1 MLNHLLGTLSESMKV
16 DFTPACGE
24 EILRVSNLSVNR
36 SGNEVIHDINLTITC
51 GEFVGI
57 VGPNGGGKSTLMLTI
72 LGILKPRTG
81 SVKIYDLAP
90 MSRQTLGKVGWV
102 PQAATNLPQNLQI
115 TVREFIQLGT
125 LSPKSLFQLSNKE
138 REKVQKI
145 IETIGLDEY
154 ANTKMT
160 NLSGGQK
167 QRAAIGKALASD
179 ADLLLMDE
187 PMVGVDGESRNSIM
201 RLLDDLCHNQNKTIV
216 MISHDL
222 ASIKRTVHR
231 MVYLEQK
238 IRYDGPTQT
247 FPDLSDLAELR
258 GIEPTHPELDTAN
271 PNETKSEEIIN
282 IIIPNSESEQ

>member
-1 MLNHLLGTLSESMKV
+1 MRNHLLVTLSESMGV
-16 DFTPACGE
+16 NFTPVCGE
-24 EILRVSNLSVNR
+24 EILSVSNLSVNR

-57 VGPNGGGKSTLMLTI
+57 VGPNGGGKSTLMLTL

-115 TVREFIQLGT
+115 TVKEFIQLGT
-125 LSPKSLFQLSNKE
+125 LNPKSLFRLRNKE
-138 REKVQKI
+138 REKIQKI
-145 IETIGLDEY
+145 IKTIGLDEY
-154 ANTKMT
+154 ANTRMA

-201 RLLDDLCHNQNKTIV
+201 RLLDGLCHNQNKTIV

-247 FPDLSDLAELR
+247 FPELSDLAELR

-271 PNETKSEEIIN
+271 HTETKSEDIIS
-282 IIIPNSESEQ
+282 IIVPNSESEE

>member
-1 MLNHLLGTLSESMKV
+1 MLNHLLGTLSESMEV

-81 SVKIYDLAP
+81 SVEIYDLAP
-90 MSRQTLGKVGWV
+90 MSKQTLGKVGWV

-125 LSPKSLFQLSNKE
+125 LNPKSLFQLSNKE

-154 ANTKMT
+154 ANTRIS

-201 RLLDDLCHNQNKTIV
+201 RLLDGLCHNQNKTIV

-258 GIEPTHPELDTAN
+258 GIEPTHPELDTLN
-271 PNETKSEEIIN
+271 PNETNSEEIIN

>member
-72 LGILKPRTG
+72 LGILTPRTG

-90 MSRQTLGKVGWV
+90 MSKQTLGKVGWV

-154 ANTKMT
+154 ANTRIS

-201 RLLDDLCHNQNKTIV
+201 RLLDGLCHNQNKTIV

-258 GIEPTHPELDTAN
+258 GIEPTHPELDTLN
-271 PNETKSEEIIN
+271 PNETNSEEIIN